1 MTWQILGNV
10 SVSDDLEFLLKQ
22 PWHSETTLQQVLNWV
37 IVSCCQL
44 MLAFN
49 CKKGLVSK
57 ETVVLYQV
65 GDMKHNFAINQVD
78 KSQIEN

>member
-1 MTWQILGNV
+1 MNWQILGNV

-37 IVSCCQL
+37 
-44 MLAFN
+44 MLAFKW
-49 CKKGLVSK
+49 KKGLVSK